1 MKKGS
6 ISVLLL
12 TMVLGLLPVNTE
24 TNEHN
29 QSYEVFHA
37 GDIIRDCGVKN
48 SAFQAG
54 EKAVYTVYYKI
65 GFVWIPAGEVTFSV
79 EEDEN
84 YYHLKAYGRTYNSY
98 DRIFRVRDTYE
109 SKVDK
114 KTLLP
119 VKATRDINQGSY
131 SKTSEMT
138 FDYEKRRV
146 KAFHGRSA
154 DRMQTDY
161 VDMDR
166 CLRDVLSIVYYT
178 RNLDVSRLR
187 PRDVVELN
195 VGYDERVY
203 DIGMRFLKREQNYR
217 IRRAGG
223 SFDLLKF
230 SPAVIAGG
238 VFNEGDE
245 MIVWVSDDE
254 NRIPIQIESPLR
266 VGSVRVVLDRYENL
280 KHPFTSKR

>member
-1 MKKGS
+1 MKILS
-6 ISVLLL
+6 FTSFLIAIVLAVVPNSREKLSGIPL
-12 TMVLGLLPVNTE
+12 ENSCEM
-24 TNEHN
+24 
-29 QSYEVFHA
+29 
-37 GDIIRDCGVKN
+37 GDIVRDCAVKN
-48 SAFQAG
+48 HAFQAG

-65 GFVWIPAGEVTFSV
+65 GFVWIPAGEVTFTV

-84 YYHLKAYGRTYNSY
+84 YYHLQAYGRTFSSY
-98 DRIFRVRDTYE
+98 DPFFRVRDTYK

-131 SKTSEMT
+131 SKFSEMS
-138 FDYEKRRV
+138 FDYDKRQV
-146 KAFHGRSA
+146 KAYHGRSE
-154 DRMQTDY
+154 DRMSTDF
-161 VDMDR
+161 VDIDR

-178 RNLDVSRLR
+178 RNMDISRLR
-187 PRDVVELN
+187 PKDIMELN
-195 VGYDERVY
+195 VGYDEKVY
-203 DIGMRFLKREQNYR
+203 DIGMKFLQREKNQR

-223 SFDLLKF
+223 NFDLLKF

-245 MIVWVSDDE
+245 MIVWVSDDK
-254 NRIPIQIESPLR
+254 NRLPIQIESPLK
-266 VGSVRVVLDRYENL
+266 VGSVRVVLDSYENL

>member
-1 MKKGS
+1 MKIGS
-6 ISVLLL
+6 ISFFIL
-12 TMVLGLLPVNTE
+12 TLVFGFLPVTTKTVAE
-24 TNEHN
+24 YK
-29 QSYEVFHA
+29 SYNIVEA
-37 GDIIRDCGVKN
+37 GDIKRDCGVKN

-98 DRIFRVRDTYE
+98 DRLFRVRDTYE

-119 VKATRDINQGSY
+119 VTATRDINQGSY

-138 FDYEKRRV
+138 FDYEKRKV
-146 KAFHGRSA
+146 KAYHGRSA
-154 DRMQTDY
+154 DRMQTDF

-178 RNLDVSRLR
+178 RNLDVSSLR

-195 VGYDERVY
+195 VGYDEKVY
-203 DIGMRFLKREQNYR
+203 DIGMRFLKREENYR

-223 SFDLLKF
+223 NFDLLKF
-230 SPAVIAGG
+230 SPSVIAGG

-245 MIVWVSDDE
+245 MLVWVSDDK

-266 VGSVRVVLDRYENL
+266 VGSVRVVLDSYENL
-280 KHPFTSKR
+280 KHPFTSKK

>member
-12 TMVLGLLPVNTE
+12 TMVLGVLPMIE
-24 TNEHN
+24 KTNEYK
-29 QSYEVFHA
+29 QSYEVFQA
-37 GDIIRDCGVKN
+37 GDIVRDCGLKN
-48 SAFQAG
+48 TAFQAG

-79 EEDEN
+79 EEDQDF
-84 YYHLKAYGRTYNSY
+84 YHLKAYGRTYNSY
-98 DRIFRVRDTYE
+98 DRLFKVRDTYE

-114 KTLLP
+114 KSLLP
-119 VKATRDINQGSY
+119 VVATRDINQGSY

-138 FDYEKRRV
+138 FDYEKRQV
-146 KAFHGRSA
+146 KAYHGRSA
-154 DRMQTDY
+154 DRMQTDF
-161 VDMDR
+161 VDMDK
-166 CLRDVLSIVYYT
+166 CLWDVLSIVYYT

-195 VGYDERVY
+195 VGYDEKVY
-203 DIGMRFLKREQNYR
+203 DIGMRFLKREENYR

-223 SFDLLKF
+223 NFDLLKF
-230 SPAVIAGG
+230 SPSVIAGG

-245 MIVWVSDDE
+245 MKVWVSDDK

-266 VGSVRVVLDRYENL
+266 VGSVRVVLDSYENL